1 MKAQQHL
8 DEAAGLIGG
17 DRARQH
23 GDVRALHE
31 QVAQLW
37 TAYLEPSRDP
47 LAPSLTA
54 IDVLAM
60 MALLKLARAQHG
72 ELRHLLAA
80 RFGALC
86 SDELRVKRAI
96 SPRPERTTILAA
108 YLYLHPHFDWDI
120 YTFLALD

>member
-72 ELRHLLAA
+72 DWNRDDYVDALGYIALAGQVA
-80 RFGALC
+80 
-86 SDELRVKRAI
+86 E
-96 SPRPERTTILAA
+96 ENHEQLAQVQR
-108 YLYLHPHFDWDI
+108 
-120 YTFLALD
+120 

>member
-37 TAYLEPSRDP
+37 TAYLEPQRVP
-47 LAPSLTA
+47 LAAPLEA
-54 IDVLAM
+54 RDVLAM

-72 ELRHLLAA
+72 DFNRDDYVDALGYVALAGQVAEEDHEQEALERRAAAAPVLR
-80 RFGALC
+80 
-86 SDELRVKRAI
+86 
-96 SPRPERTTILAA
+96 
-108 YLYLHPHFDWDI
+108 
-120 YTFLALD
+120 

>member
-47 LAPSLTA
+47 LAASLTA

-72 ELRHLLAA
+72 DFNRDDYVDALGYIALAGQVA
-80 RFGALC
+80 EE
-86 SDELRVKRAI
+86 DHEQ
-96 SPRPERTTILAA
+96 LAQVQR
-108 YLYLHPHFDWDI
+108 
-120 YTFLALD
+120 